1 MENIEDIEEYQLL
14 QTLSPGTK
22 KSVVKNKQKN
32 KSIILK
38 STAKLRSSS
47 NCSYQ
52 NCKNSFFSYDEV
64 DIADGSVF
72 SSCTHFICTVNPS
85 TSLKDVKL

>member
-1 MENIEDIEEYQLL
+1 MAMENIEDIEEYQLL
-14 QTLSPGTK
+14 QTLSPVTK

-52 NCKNSFFSYDEV
+52 NCKNSFSSFDEV
-64 DIADGSVF
+64 NIGDGCVF
-72 SSCTHFICTVNPS
+72 SSYAHFIYAVNPF
-85 TSLKDVKL
+85 TQRY